1 MPPQPRQIDACKEA
15 QIQLALLALQQD
27 PNLSVRRAAALYNAP
42 RTTLRD
48 RLTGRP
54 SRVDTMANSQNLT
67 AAEEQVVVAY
77 ILELV
82 TRGEHPR
89 LAAVA
94 DMANSLRK
102 ERGLAPVGSRWASTF
117 VSRQEELKTVFNRK
131 YDYKRALCED
141 PEVIQGWFTLVS
153 NVKAKYGILDNDTY
167 NFDETGFMMGQISSG
182 VVVTDAGKPG
192 RAKQIQPGNRE
203 WVTVIE
209 GINATGW
216 AIPAYIIFKA
226 RQHLSNWYKDET
238 LPQDWVIS
246 ISENGWTTNE
256 LGFDWLKHF
265 DRHTKTRTV
274 GTYRMLIIDGHE
286 SHNSAEFQQYCK
298 DQKIVTLCMPA
309 HSSHLLQPLDVGC
322 FGPLK
327 KAYGDEVN
335 ELMRNRINHITKQEF
350 LPCFKAA
357 HKKAI
362 NPSNI
367 QGGFRGAGL
376 VPFDPERVIS
386 TLDVKLRT
394 PSPPLPTNNE
404 PWQSQT
410 PSNTLEFESQSTL
423 IRNKYKREQGSSP
436 TSVLSAIEHYAKGG
450 AILSHKLALAQKRI
464 RELEAAA
471 EATARRK
478 PHRRK
483 RIQVEGSLA
492 VEEGQRLTALKE
504 FGARGDGR
512 RGKKR
517 VRAEGGE
524 PSQRRC
530 RRCGEGGHNARTCKN
545 DVEEV
550 SK

>member
-1 MPPQPRQIDACKEA
+1 MPPQQPQFDALKER
-15 QIQLALLALQQD
+15 QIQLALQALEQD
-27 PNLSVRRAAALYNAP
+27 AELSVRRAAAIYSASE
-42 RTTLRD
+42 TTLRA
-48 RLTGRP
+48 RRAGRP
-54 SRVDTMANSQNLT
+54 SRVDTMANSRNLT
-67 AAEEQVVVAY
+67 HDEEQVIVTH

-82 TRGEHPR
+82 TRGESPR
-89 LAAVA
+89 LAAVT

-131 YDYKRALCED
+131 YNYRRALCED

-153 NVKAKYGILDNDTY
+153 NVKAKYGILDDDTY
-167 NFDETGFMMGQISSG
+167 NFDETGFMMGQISTG
-182 VVVTDAGKPG
+182 VVVTDAEKPG
-192 RAKQIQPGNRE
+192 RAKQVQPGNRE
-203 WVTVIE
+203 WVTVIQ

-216 AIPAYIIFKA
+216 PIPPYIIFKA
-226 RQHLSNWYKDET
+226 RQHLSNWYKDDT

-246 ISENGWTTNE
+246 ISENGWTTNQ

-298 DQKIVTLCMPA
+298 DQKIISLCMPA

-322 FGPLK
+322 FSPLK

-335 ELMRNRINHITKQEF
+335 KLMRNRINHITKQEF

-357 HKKAI
+357 QKKAI
-362 NPSNI
+362 TASNI

-394 PSPPLPTNNE
+394 PSPPLPANNE

-423 IRNKYKREQGSSP
+423 IRDKYKREQGSSP
-436 TSVLSAIEHYAKGG
+436 NSVLSALEHYAKGG
-450 AILSHKLALAQKRI
+450 AILSHKLALAQQENA
-464 RELEAAA
+464 ELQAALAAA
-471 EATARRK
+471 TERK
-478 PHRRK
+478 SRKRK
-483 RIQVEGSLA
+483 RIQAIGSLA
-492 VEEGQRLTALKE
+492 VEEGQRLTTLKE
-504 FGARGDGR
+504 FGARSDGK
-512 RGKKR
+512 RGKKQ
-517 VRAEGGE
+517 VRAKGGE

-545 DVEEV
+545 EVEEV